1 MNPHHVLAVV
11 GLGAAVACGSSSKES
26 SDGGLGSGVQTD
38 SAVASGSGSGGSS
51 GGPGSSGSGSGAGG
65 SGSGGDDASGEGST
79 DAGGGTGPVGDAS
92 PPPATQIVAGF
103 ADTQQT
109 MDGFGAAEAFI
120 PTITAAQADLFFSTT
135 SGIGLSML
143 RLGIAPD
150 GTLYSGSWGTAQMAL
165 ARNASLTVWGA
176 PWSPPTSAK
185 TTGNTTTGSILPA
198 DYGSWASTLAAF
210 VTAGRKNNVPV
221 AFISAQNEP
230 DYNTNG
236 AYDMCLYDQNQM
248 TSFIKALGP
257 ALAGLNPAA
266 GIIMPE
272 PSSWGNLY
280 GGTNYVGTAMADST
294 AAGFINVIASHQ
306 YSQSD
311 PPSHAVPA
319 GKRMWETEVSDFGTF
334 DASIGNAVLVATWIH
349 NAIIDGGV
357 NAWHYWWLVN
367 QNADNEGLVGK
378 NGDAT
383 LTKRVY
389 AMGNFS
395 RFIRPGW
402 VRIGTT
408 GTVSGLLVSAYKAAT
423 TGDFAIVAIN
433 TTSASVTATFGI
445 TGPVFSSVAA
455 YVTSGTAVGNIG
467 TDGNLS
473 QGSTSGSIPMSI
485 TASMNAFSASVPV
498 GVETFVGTA
507 H

>member
-1 MNPHHVLAVV
+1 
-11 GLGAAVACGSSSKES
+11 
-26 SDGGLGSGVQTD
+26 
-38 SAVASGSGSGGSS
+38 
-51 GGPGSSGSGSGAGG
+51 
-65 SGSGGDDASGEGST
+65 
-79 DAGGGTGPVGDAS
+79 
-92 PPPATQIVAGF
+92 
-103 ADTQQT
+103 

-165 ARNASLTVWGA
+165 ARNASLTIWGA

-248 TSFIKALGP
+248 TSFVKVLGP

-266 GIIMPE
+266 GLIMPE
-272 PSSWGNLY
+272 PSSWGNLW
-280 GGTNYVGTAMADST
+280 GGTNYVGTVMADST
-294 AAGFINVIASHQ
+294 AAGLVNVIASHQ
-306 YSQSD
+306 YSVSE

-334 DASIGNAVLVATWIH
+334 DASIGNAVTVATWIH

-378 NGDAT
+378 NGDAS
-383 LTKRVY
+383 LTKRVF

-395 RFIRPGW
+395 RFVRPGW

-408 GTVSGLLVSAYKAAT
+408 GTVSGLLVSAYKDAT
-423 TGDFAIVAIN
+423 TGDFAIVAVN

-467 TDGNLS
+467 TDGNMS

-485 TASMNAFSASVPV
+485 TASMNAFSANVPV
-498 GVETFVGTA
+498 GVETFVGKA
-507 H
+507 Q